1 MRFWRFNEKEKVIA
15 TAVGDPVA
23 EPERYL
29 DFLQYLKEVS
39 DLSIWR
45 DDWYFTTSDIKVI
58 KFSTRQDFLL
68 MEEALTEFTEG
79 KITFANVE
87 DTTRDQI
94 KQGDVV
100 LS

>member
-1 MRFWRFNEKEKVIA
+1 MEKVIA
-15 TAVGDPVA
+15 AAVGDPVA

-39 DLSIWR
+39 DQSIYREKWH
-45 DDWYFTTSDIKVI
+45 FFSSEIKVI
-58 KFSTRQDFLL
+58 KFSTREDFLL

-79 KITFANVE
+79 KITFAHVE
-87 DTTRDQI
+87 DTTRDQL
-94 KQGDVV
+94 KQSDIV

>member
-15 TAVGDPVA
+15 TAFGDPVA

-39 DLSIWR
+39 DVSIWR

-58 KFSTRQDFLL
+58 KFSTR
-68 MEEALTEFTEG
+68 
-79 KITFANVE
+79 
-87 DTTRDQI
+87 
-94 KQGDVV
+94 
-100 LS
+100 